1 MKLQCIIIDDEP
13 MARMG
18 LKEYI
23 SDTGFLELA
32 GEYDNPLKAAGLQA
46 DLLFLDIQMPK
57 LNGVDFLRSLPHP
70 PMVIFTT
77 AHSEYALQGFELN
90 VIDYLVKP
98 FTFERFLKA
107 ALKAQAFAGYHEA
120 KTPPDDYF
128 FIKCDNKLERVSFAD
143 ILYVEALQNYVA
155 IYTPQRKFITYL
167 TFKAVEDYL
176 PDTLFIKVHK
186 SFIVS
191 VSKIDSIDGNDIF
204 IGKEQIPVSRNL
216 KEEVMKRVLNNRYL
230 KR

>member
-23 SDTGFLELA
+23 SDTDFLELA

-57 LNGVDFLRSLPHP
+57 LNGVDYLRSLPHP

-107 ALKAQAFAGYHEA
+107 ALKAQAFAGYNAA
-120 KTPPDDYF
+120 KTPPGDYF

-216 KEEVMKRVLNNRYL
+216 KDEVMKRVLNNRYL